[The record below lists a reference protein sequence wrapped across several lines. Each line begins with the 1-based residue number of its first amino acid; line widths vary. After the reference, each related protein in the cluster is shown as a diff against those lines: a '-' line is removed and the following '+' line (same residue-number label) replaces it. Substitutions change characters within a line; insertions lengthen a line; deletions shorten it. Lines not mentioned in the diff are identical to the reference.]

1 MDFDVGDLLG
11 NLFGGCPVVPEEIPA
26 AVAPAVVTLGPDDAG
41 RFADWVRRPDAHGRM
56 GWEAFD
62 LPEAVPVEALPLPG
76 PGCPVCG
83 SLEQWQDALG
93 RQRCGRCEAGA
104 LDKALKLAD
113 KAGRLARLTK

>member
-26 AVAPAVVTLGPDDAG
+26 AAAPAVVTLGPDDAG

-93 RQRCGRCEAGA
+93 RQRCGRCEAA
-104 LDKALKLAD
+104 PSTRRRSWRIRR
-113 KAGRLARLTK
+113 AGWHG